1 MKKLLGIVVLGLLL
15 STSVNAAKVKVK
27 EKGSNYIFIKNK
39 RIYNKLEPVLPSKV
53 IEIVNDYCSSKNL
66 IGFYILVKGRFTDGI
81 KIRQDGTGATVFNFR
96 YRYFCAASSKEAL
109 SLFHADQSIKSMIK
123 IYPGGLNSFNGYLTD
138 KSQLIGDYY
147 VKTTN
152 KEHAKKIKEEEKKQR
167 LAEQKK
173 RQEEEKK
180 LAEKR
185 KIEEEKKRIAEEKR
199 KKEEEKRVAEKP
211 KKCQGDINKW
221 TSCSYTWSNGNKYVG
236 EWKNGKQHGQGI
248 HTWSNGNKYNGEW
261 KNNEMHGYGTFTS
274 TPGFKYVGE
283 WKNGHKHGQ
292 GTETYPDGRIIV
304 AIFEKGEIVK
314 KIEEKRPKIVE
325 KPKKKEPKKQ
335 TPDDNKI
342 VAAASG
348 TGFFVSKSGHII
360 SNHHVIEG
368 CDTTKLT
375 FKGKEVVADVLA
387 VDKMNDL
394 AILKAN
400 LVPDKVYP
408 VATED
413 AGLLEDII
421 IAGYP
426 LGKKVSA
433 AIKTS
438 KGSVTALAGYGDNY
452 SEFQTDAALN
462 QGNSGG
468 PIMNQKGNV
477 IGVAVA
483 NYGKKAGVES
493 FNFGIKSS
501 TLKTFASANGL
512 TFLPPNNREL
522 SNKDLGKLITDGTV
536 YLECYMTVAKIKRM
550 IAEEKNRK
558 AFFSEYQ

>member
-1 MKKLLGIVVLGLLL
+1 MKKILGLLVVGL
-15 STSVNAAKVKVK
+15 
-27 EKGSNYIFIKNK
+27 
-39 RIYNKLEPVLPSKV
+39 L
-53 IEIVNDYCSSKNL
+53 L
-66 IGFYILVKGRFTDGI
+66 IGNAYAENKIVYKCKNSIDVTYFSYAERILDLKKNTVTDIFTWSDEAYKKFGRKVG
-81 KIRQDGTGATVFNFR
+81 N
-96 YRYFCAASSKEAL
+96 
-109 SLFHADQSIKSMIK
+109 QSQKHT
-123 IYPGGLNSFNGYLTD
+123 Y
-138 KSQLIGDYY
+138 
-147 VKTTN
+147 
-152 KEHAKKIKEEEKKQR
+152 KIKEINDQKVVYYQTNIQNWDWIYNQQKNNAYNRHDSKKLKKLIKKFGGPNEVARSWTWNYQQDNSITQIYYKLENRITPSQNLCTKEIKIAKEPEKK
-167 LAEQKK
+167 K
-173 RQEEEKK
+173 
-180 LAEKR
+180 
-185 KIEEEKKRIAEEKR
+185 
-199 KKEEEKRVAEKP
+199 
-211 KKCQGDINKW
+211 
-221 TSCSYTWSNGNKYVG
+221 
-236 EWKNGKQHGQGI
+236 
-248 HTWSNGNKYNGEW
+248 
-261 KNNEMHGYGTFTS
+261 
-274 TPGFKYVGE
+274 
-283 WKNGHKHGQ
+283 
-292 GTETYPDGRIIV
+292 
-304 AIFEKGEIVK
+304 
-314 KIEEKRPKIVE
+314 
-325 KPKKKEPKKQ
+325 PKKQ

-375 FKGKEVVADVLA
+375 FKGKEVVVDILA

-394 AILKAN
+394 AILKVN
-400 LVPDKVYP
+400 LVPNEVYP

>member
-1 MKKLLGIVVLGLLL
+1 MKKLLSIVVLSLLL
-15 STSVNAAKVKVK
+15 SGNAYSNLSQKQIESYQVEMNNLYEKHRNQLITKFLKCSLAEMTNVNHVVWGAGCGKTQKKANERAIEACLKTSGGQRCVVTRHN
-27 EKGSNYIFIKNK
+27 ST
-39 RIYNKLEPVLPSKV
+39 
-53 IEIVNDYCSSKNL
+53 IVN
-66 IGFYILVKGRFTDGI
+66 
-81 KIRQDGTGATVFNFR
+81 
-96 YRYFCAASSKEAL
+96 
-109 SLFHADQSIKSMIK
+109 SI
-123 IYPGGLNSFNGYLTD
+123 P
-138 KSQLIGDYY
+138 
-147 VKTTN
+147 
-152 KEHAKKIKEEEKKQR
+152 KKISYEEKQ
-167 LAEQKK
+167 
-173 RQEEEKK
+173 
-180 LAEKR
+180 
-185 KIEEEKKRIAEEKR
+185 RIAEEKR
-199 KKEEEKRVAEKP
+199 KKEEEKK
-211 KKCQGDINKW
+211 
-221 TSCSYTWSNGNKYVG
+221 
-236 EWKNGKQHGQGI
+236 
-248 HTWSNGNKYNGEW
+248 
-261 KNNEMHGYGTFTS
+261 
-274 TPGFKYVGE
+274 
-283 WKNGHKHGQ
+283 
-292 GTETYPDGRIIV
+292 
-304 AIFEKGEIVK
+304 
-314 KIEEKRPKIVE
+314 PKIVE

-348 TGFFVSKSGHII
+348 TGFFVSKLGHII

-400 LVPDKVYP
+400 LIPNQVYS

-522 SNKDLGKLITDGTV
+522 SNKDLGQLITEATI

-558 AFFSEYQ
+558 AFFSEYN

>member
-1 MKKLLGIVVLGLLL
+1 MKKLLGIVVLGLLFSGSASGFEPGKINL
-15 STSVNAAKVKVK
+15 VSCKWEHQPQYLDVGIDFKAYKIYVKSADEYMIGSFSARIANNISSLEGVSEMKGVVK
-27 EKGSNYIFIKNK
+27 SQEHHFNSM
-39 RIYNKLEPVLPSKV
+39 L
-53 IEIVNDYCSSKNL
+53 SKNYQHKL
-66 IGFYILVKGRFTDGI
+66 Y
-81 KIRQDGTGATVFNFR
+81 
-96 YRYFCAASSKEAL
+96 
-109 SLFHADQSIKSMIK
+109 
-123 IYPGGLNSFNGYLTD
+123 
-138 KSQLIGDYY
+138 
-147 VKTTN
+147 
-152 KEHAKKIKEEEKKQR
+152 KKIPTAVIIDLNERSVAITLYFNKIWNNLSKREK
-167 LAEQKK
+167 
-173 RQEEEKK
+173 KK
-180 LAEKR
+180 LAKEMNANLNGNNLHYKFYCSQHYTQGF
-185 KIEEEKKRIAEEKR
+185 
-199 KKEEEKRVAEKP
+199 KKE
-211 KKCQGDINKW
+211 
-221 TSCSYTWSNGNKYVG
+221 SN
-236 EWKNGKQHGQGI
+236 E
-248 HTWSNGNKYNGEW
+248 
-261 KNNEMHGYGTFTS
+261 
-274 TPGFKYVGE
+274 
-283 WKNGHKHGQ
+283 
-292 GTETYPDGRIIV
+292 
-304 AIFEKGEIVK
+304 A
-314 KIEEKRPKIVE
+314 E
-325 KPKKKEPKKQ
+325 KPKKKEPKKK

-348 TGFFVSKSGHII
+348 TGFFVSRSGHII

-400 LVPDKVYP
+400 LVPNKVYP

-483 NYGKKAGVES
+483 NYGKKVGVES

>member
-1 MKKLLGIVVLGLLL
+1 MMKKILGIMVLGLLL
-15 STSVNAAKVKVK
+15 SGNAYSLESKPSNVTIDESSNEHVIIKYNIRAYDYIKSLETHIPKIVINYCKNLK
-27 EKGSNYIFIKNK
+27 KNTYKFYGDSTQTPWGTFGSYHDRYLCGVDLASAQSTRSRLIKIKNK
-39 RIYNKLEPVLPSKV
+39 FNKKATRFKKKSVHHKILKANYYSNLPKLKA
-53 IEIVNDYCSSKNL
+53 E
-66 IGFYILVKGRFTDGI
+66 FYESEAVK
-81 KIRQDGTGATVFNFR
+81 KA
-96 YRYFCAASSKEAL
+96 K
-109 SLFHADQSIKSMIK
+109 AD
-123 IYPGGLNSFNGYLTD
+123 
-138 KSQLIGDYY
+138 
-147 VKTTN
+147 
-152 KEHAKKIKEEEKKQR
+152 AKKKQQEKQRIAEEKRKKEEEKQ
-167 LAEQKK
+167 
-173 RQEEEKK
+173 
-180 LAEKR
+180 
-185 KIEEEKKRIAEEKR
+185 RIAEEKR
-199 KKEEEKRVAEKP
+199 KKEEEKRIA
-211 KKCQGDINKW
+211 
-221 TSCSYTWSNGNKYVG
+221 
-236 EWKNGKQHGQGI
+236 
-248 HTWSNGNKYNGEW
+248 
-261 KNNEMHGYGTFTS
+261 
-274 TPGFKYVGE
+274 
-283 WKNGHKHGQ
+283 
-292 GTETYPDGRIIV
+292 
-304 AIFEKGEIVK
+304 
-314 KIEEKRPKIVE
+314 E
-325 KPKKKEPKKQ
+325 KPKKKEPKKI
-335 TPDDNKI
+335 PEDDKI

-348 TGFFVSKSGHII
+348 TGFFVSRSGHII

-368 CDTTKLT
+368 CDATKLT

-400 LVPDKVYP
+400 LIPNQVYS

-512 TFLPPNNREL
+512 TFLPPNNRDL

-536 YLECYMTVAKIKRM
+536 YLECFMTVAKIKRM
-550 IAEEKNRK
+550 IAEEANNRK
-558 AFFSEYQ
+558 AFFSEFK